1 MTGLILS
8 RDPKGEW
15 VHVFFQSGSGSWVLP
30 RGSPSIQT
38 SAASLPDQK
47 ELFDF
52 KQFLAFWHP
61 EWPTWPVSCRFK
73 SRQKAPYWAPGI
85 RGAPTG
91 HFLHTCGVAAVR
103 LQSEIGC
110 PNCDCGKW
118 VHMIL
123 RSTGQSKLLLLF
135 GTEIRTNE
143 MKALSQN
150 FHMPQPLPSHSHLQ
164 GAINSSS
171 AWPRRGGSSWKY
183 FNLIYWHGKVLCQ
196 KPIQGARFRGQGNNS
211 QYVICQSFSIIASS
225 YWFWLLCIWSSWV
238 MFAKVSLQPLT

>member
-1 MTGLILS
+1 MCSSNQALARGFCPEALQVS
-8 RDPKGEW
+8 KP
-15 VHVFFQSGSGSWVLP
+15 QLP
-30 RGSPSIQT
+30 VYQT
-38 SAASLPDQK
+38 RRNCSTSNS
-47 ELFDF
+47 F
-52 KQFLAFWHP
+52 AFGHP
-61 EWPTWPVSCRFK
+61 EWPTWPGSCRFK

-123 RSTGQSKLLLLF
+123 RSTSQSKLLLLF

-171 AWPRRGGSSWKY
+171 AWPRRGGSS
-183 FNLIYWHGKVLCQ
+183 
-196 KPIQGARFRGQGNNS
+196 
-211 QYVICQSFSIIASS
+211 
-225 YWFWLLCIWSSWV
+225 
-238 MFAKVSLQPLT
+238 